1 MPLSRSPGTATV
13 QARLAGADLT
23 PALRRVADVVA
34 GDPEAL
40 AFGTVASVAERADT
54 SHPTVVRLATA
65 LGYEGFAALR
75 DAARS
80 ELTER
85 IRSDAERA
93 RQPLPA
99 DPVAALVAV
108 ETANVA
114 RTLETANPATV
125 AAIAAL
131 LDDRSRRI
139 WVLPST
145 QTEGVAR
152 RFADQLAIIRGRAVL
167 LDGSEFRLASTL
179 RSLRPGDV
187 VVTMD
192 IPRHEAALVRLQA
205 GAVAA
210 GGVPLVLS
218 GDRMTQLD
226 ASGGHLLTFERE
238 SVGPFESLVG
248 LVVLCTLLIS
258 ELVELRREDTTQ
270 RVVDLDRTWTREGL
284 FQP

>member
-1 MPLSRSPGTATV
+1 MPPSRSVATATV
-13 QARLAGADLT
+13 QARLAGADLS

-34 GDPEAL
+34 ADPEAL
-40 AFGTVASVAERADT
+40 AFGTVASVAERAET

-108 ETANVA
+108 ETANVT
-114 RTLETANPATV
+114 RTLETADPATV
-125 AAIAAL
+125 AAVAGV
-131 LDDRSRRI
+131 LDDWSRRI
-139 WVLPST
+139 WVLPSA
-145 QTEGVAR
+145 QTDGVAR
-152 RFADQLAIIRGRAVL
+152 RFVDQVTIIRGRTVL
-167 LDGSEFRLASTL
+167 LDGSEFRIASTL

-187 VVTMD
+187 IVTMD

-205 GAVAA
+205 DAVAA

-218 GDRMTQLD
+218 GDRATRLD
-226 ASGGHLLTFERE
+226 TSGGHLLVFERE

-248 LVVLCTLLIS
+248 LTVLCTLLVS
-258 ELVELRREDTTQ
+258 QLVERRQEDAMH
-270 RVVDLDRTWTREGL
+270 RVDDLDQTWSRQGL